1 MEFIYENGLKYIN
14 VNEVAIFL
22 EYKRVQS
29 FVNRIVA
36 NSKTIIK
43 DFFIESKEL
52 ILILFNNKRDKA
64 KSLVEI
70 LLTETQQKEIDLIID
85 EFNEATNNEYEWI
98 KRANS
103 TTMIKNLWYI
113 ISSKNYGVLE
123 DIDKY
128 LSLYK
133 ITEEDAIN
141 LIDDNLSTYV
151 YITNEQRIRLG
162 LE

>member
-14 VNEVAIFL
+14 INEVAIFL

-36 NSKTIIK
+36 SSKTIIK
-43 DFFIESKEL
+43 DFFIETKEL

-70 LLTETQQKEIDLIID
+70 LLTDTQQKEIDLIID

-98 KRANS
+98 KNS
-103 TTMIKNLWYI
+103 
-113 ISSKNYGVLE
+113 
-123 DIDKY
+123 
-128 LSLYK
+128 
-133 ITEEDAIN
+133 IN
-141 LIDDNLSTYV
+141 IESNV
-151 YITNEQRIRLG
+151 K
-162 LE
+162 

>member
-14 VNEVAIFL
+14 INEVAIFL

-70 LLTETQQKEIDLIID
+70 LLTDTQQKEIDFIID

-98 KRANS
+98 KNS
-103 TTMIKNLWYI
+103 INIESNVKYMWYL
-113 ISSKNYGVLE
+113 ISSKNL
-123 DIDKY
+123 KF
-128 LSLYK
+128 
-133 ITEEDAIN
+133 
-141 LIDDNLSTYV
+141 IDDLKFNNLFSIFKIDIKSALKIILQHMEYYV
-151 YITNEQRIRLG
+151 VE
-162 LE
+162 EE